1 MRTMNPRVRGTVVV
15 LGALLTVAIAL
26 AVSPI
31 TASTEAQGTKT
42 TTAATAPKA
51 GVATAALSTRAR
63 RTHVVA
69 GRRAVVTGVLRPA
82 EAGKV
87 VTLQRRGRHGWRTVT
102 RDRTNRRGGYRL
114 SFRPRRPGSAL
125 LRVRFG
131 GDAHATA
138 ARKGAGRLNVYR
150 RAFASWYGP
159 GLYGQKLGCGGTLT
173 PGTIGVA
180 HKTLPCGTRL
190 TLRYRGRTVRARVID
205 RGPYVGGREFDLT
218 AATKQRLGFGST
230 GFVLSTR

>member
-1 MRTMNPRVRGTVVV
+1 MNPRVRGTVVV

>member
-1 MRTMNPRVRGTVVV
+1 MRTMNPRVRGTIVV
-15 LGALLTVAIAL
+15 LAALLIVATTL
-26 AVSPI
+26 AVSPV

-42 TTAATAPKA
+42 TTATTTPKA
-51 GVATAALSTRAR
+51 GVATAALSTRTR

-82 EAGKV
+82 AAGKV
-87 VTLQRRGRHGWRTVT
+87 VTLQRRGAHGWKTVKS
-102 RDRTNRRGGYRL
+102 DRTNRRGGYRL
-114 SFRPRRPGSAL
+114 SFRPRRPGTAQ

-131 GDAHATA
+131 GDAQAGA
-138 ARKGAGRLNVYR
+138 ARKRVGRLNVYR

-159 GLYGQKLGCGGTLT
+159 GLYGNKLGCGGTLT

-190 TLRYRGRTVRARVID
+190 TLRYRGRSVHARVID